1 MTFDISSLCAG
12 ATSGVATDQIGSLHR
27 QETWPCK
34 FFKPY
39 LTLSVP
45 REKKV
50 VRPLILPQKCHINV
64 RGDVACNITKEIMEC
79 RGRERKGIYLQ
90 FVTNISSIDRT
101 NRRNCAQ
108 NTKQEGHA

>member
-45 REKKV
+45 REKKGSPATYIASKVPHQCAWGCRMQVKEV
-50 VRPLILPQKCHINV
+50 VI
-64 RGDVACNITKEIMEC
+64 AEE
-79 RGRERKGIYLQ
+79 E
-90 FVTNISSIDRT
+90 F
-101 NRRNCAQ
+101 
-108 NTKQEGHA
+108 